1 MLEPK
6 VNPDNINQEKI
17 VNEIRALGIDMIDA
31 AQSGHPGIVLD
42 AAPILYTLYAN
53 HLNID
58 PEHPDYFNRD
68 RFIMSCGH
76 GSALLYST
84 LYMAGY
90 KLTLADLKNF
100 RQIDS
105 ITPGH
110 PEYGVTPGVDMTT
123 GPLGQGLATAVGI
136 AMAEANLRS
145 KYTSK
150 VVNFNT
156 YVLCSDGDL
165 MEGISYEAASL
176 AGTLNL
182 HKLIVLYDSNNISL
196 DGPTNLTFT
205 DNIKMRFEAFNWNYL
220 RVDDGE
226 DLNALNRALNDAK
239 SANKPTLIEVKTII
253 GKYSELQGTNTVHG
267 KPLTKADITHI
278 KKQLKIRDIPFTI
291 SKKAVNEMQYLIN
304 NRCNNL
310 NQKYLKLI
318 EDLDENTKNDLTY
331 LMNKD
336 KTISLKD
343 LDYAAPESLQES
355 PRDTSSKVLNSL
367 VKSNNGLIG
376 GAADLFAANKT
387 YITAGEVFSKDNYLG
402 KNIYFGVREHAMGAI
417 LNGLALVGFRPYGST
432 FLAFSDYLR
441 GSLRLSCLMNLPITY
456 IFTHDSISVGEDGPT
471 HEPIEQLASLRAT
484 PNLTLYRPADANE
497 VIGAYKAIYESSTG
511 PSVIALSRNTLP
523 ILSTT
528 SVPNV
533 AKGAYIVYEPLHKPT
548 GIIISAGEELHS
560 AIMVSKILATKG
572 YALRVVSMPSLKLFK
587 EQKPKYQEEILPVEI
602 RKVVIACEASI
613 SWYPLVFDP
622 KYLITLDEF
631 GASGKKDAVYKKYKF
646 DIDSLTERVENLLK

>member
-572 YALRVVSMPSLKLFK
+572 YALRVVSMPSLKLFR

>member
-587 EQKPKYQEEILPVEI
+587 GQKPKYQEEILPVEI